1 MRGKAFLN
9 CKSID
14 LFSKLS
20 LTYGGNVNCYKVFIN
35 LFLYVYRNREHP
47 GNFQNKSINSPFNWV
62 SKYIIFLPKL
72 KGKERLSLEGC
83 KKGHHIAW
91 DYSNKHFVDI
101 RDKKSPSFYEIW
113 NNPTPPLFLLDFLT
127 NKHCRAWRSIMNLWI
142 DSRTYQK

>member
-20 LTYGGNVNCYKVFIN
+20 LTYGGNEVIKCSSFYSYMSIGT
-35 LFLYVYRNREHP
+35 
-47 GNFQNKSINSPFNWV
+47 GNTLAKSINSPFNWV
-62 SKYIIFLPKL
+62 SKYIIFFPKL

-91 DYSNKHFVDI
+91 DYSNKDFVDI

-127 NKHCRAWRSIMNLWI
+127 NKHCRAWRSIINLWI